1 MAHLFAELHLADSVQ
16 TAVAHGSHQVC
27 SLVVGLWR
35 VAIHQPKKHVVDKV
49 FGFLVIVHQGFCQAE
64 HRAIVAAEELL
75 KGSFVKHIKLV
86 AHCRPFGAHLY

>member
-1 MAHLFAELHLADSVQ
+1 MAHLFVELHLADSVQ

-49 FGFLVIVHQGFCQAE
+49 FGFLVIVHQGSCQAE
-64 HRAIVAAEELL
+64 HRAIVAAEKLL

-86 AHCRPFGAHLY
+86 AHCRPLGAHLY